1 MFATNTNDIVSAIS
15 TVGFPIVICLIMCYF
30 IYYLTKTQKE
40 TYEKISET
48 IKNNTVAISRLA
60 EKIDNLE
67 K

>member
-1 MFATNTNDIVSAIS
+1 MGATNTYDIVSAIS

-48 IKNNTVAISRLA
+48 IKNNTVAISCLA

>member
-1 MFATNTNDIVSAIS
+1 MLALNTNDIISAIS
-15 TVGFPIVICLIMCYF
+15 SVGFPIVICLIMSYF